1 MFKFARIR
9 LTAWYLIIIM
19 LVSVS
24 FSLVVYRLMT
34 FEYERFLRMQRNRLE
49 FRFGPPAVLVDPDLI
64 NEAHER
70 LIWIL
75 LGINGGVV
83 LLSGVGGWVLSGRTL
98 KPIQRA
104 MDDQKRF
111 ISDASHELK
120 TPIASLKTAQ
130 EVALRD
136 TKATKEDYH
145 HVVTQN
151 LDDLNR
157 LERLTLSLLELSK
170 DNSSNQR
177 HFNLTQLLKDS
188 ISKFHAQAKI
198 NKQKIEVD
206 IANELHVF
214 SDPDLVAQIVT
225 ILVDNALKYSPKGK
239 TVRIISFHEKN
250 SLCIKVVDQ
259 GLGIDPSNH
268 QKIFTRFYRADES
281 RNQNTPGFGLGL
293 SIAQKLT
300 KKLKGQLS
308 LQSEVGKGSI
318 FILTLPLQA
327 KFS

>member
-1 MFKFARIR
+1 
-9 LTAWYLIIIM
+9 M

-49 FRFGPPAVLVDPDLI
+49 FRFGPPTILVDPEII
-64 NEAHER
+64 NEAHQR

-75 LGINGGVV
+75 ISINGGVM
-83 LLSGVGGWVLSGRTL
+83 LLSGVGGWILSGRTL

-136 TKATKEDYH
+136 TKATKEDYRQ
-145 HVVTQN
+145 VVTQN

-170 DNSSNQR
+170 DNNSNKR
-177 HFNLTQLLKDS
+177 NFNLPQLLKES

-198 NKQKIEVD
+198 NKQKIELEF
-206 IANELHVF
+206 AKELHVF
-214 SDPDLVAQIVT
+214 SDPDLISQIVT

-239 TVRIISFHEKN
+239 TVRVISYIEKS

-259 GLGIDPSNH
+259 GFGIDSSLH
-268 QKIFTRFYRADES
+268 QKIFDRFYRADES
-281 RNQNTPGFGLGL
+281 RNQHTPGFGLGL

-300 KKLKGQLS
+300 KKLQGQLS
-308 LQSEVGKGSI
+308 LQSEVGEGSV
-318 FILTLPLQA
+318 FTLTIPLQA